1 MWSSVLVA
9 TALLAAGLLPAAG
22 CSRPDMSGAP
32 ATTQPAPMQPAPTQT
47 GPARPSPAQPGP
59 AQPGPAQPGMS
70 AGWPGAG
77 AATPLPHAA
86 DVAALAASFDDR
98 PCADV
103 AGCER
108 LAASGSPTAHFQLGA
123 WYYLG
128 NRLPRDPDA
137 ALHHFRIAAEGGE
150 VRAQHLLVLAYMTGD
165 MVVPDRAEG
174 GRWLTAAAEA
184 GFPPSQQMLSHF
196 GFAPPQA
203 PSPQTPVLQTA
214 GPAETPA
221 DGEDPLPMDPVALF
235 ESVEPAVWTVLAAE
249 RYRGGIAERSGSA
262 VAVTRHWLF
271 TNCHVVGGADFILI
285 KRRERIEPARLIHAN
300 DSTDR
305 CVLET
310 PTDLEPVR
318 RIAPYAGLKV
328 GQTVYSIGSPAGLEN
343 TLGPGLVTGL
353 RQWQGVPIIQTN
365 APISPGSSGGAL
377 FDDRG
382 NLIGITTFTVGGGGA
397 LGFAVAADSYIQAML
412 PEAKG

>member
-1 MWSSVLVA
+1 MSAKARKSGKSEPAPGRRRLLKGLALVIA
-9 TALLAAGLLPAAG
+9 ALLAIPAFAAFYMRHVPFTIPESADGSGKATGTGLEGGGLKV
-22 CSRPDMSGAP
+22 R
-32 ATTQPAPMQPAPTQT
+32 
-47 GPARPSPAQPGP
+47 
-59 AQPGPAQPGMS
+59 
-70 AGWPGAG
+70 
-77 AATPLPHAA
+77 
-86 DVAALAASFDDR
+86 
-98 PCADV
+98 
-103 AGCER
+103 
-108 LAASGSPTAHFQLGA
+108 
-123 WYYLG
+123 YLG
-128 NRLPRDPDA
+128 VTGYEITDGRTVIITDPMLTRPTILDLQRGPLVPDT
-137 ALHHFRIAAEGGE
+137 ALSKR
-150 VRAQHLLVLAYMTGD
+150 
-165 MVVPDRAEG
+165 VVPR
-174 GRWLTAAAEA
+174 
-184 GFPPSQQMLSHF
+184 
-196 GFAPPQA
+196 
-203 PSPQTPVLQTA
+203 
-214 GPAETPA
+214 
-221 DGEDPLPMDPVALF
+221 
-235 ESVEPAVWTVLAAE
+235 
-249 RYRGGIAERSGSA
+249 
-262 VAVTRHWLF
+262 
-271 TNCHVVGGADFILI
+271 ADFILI